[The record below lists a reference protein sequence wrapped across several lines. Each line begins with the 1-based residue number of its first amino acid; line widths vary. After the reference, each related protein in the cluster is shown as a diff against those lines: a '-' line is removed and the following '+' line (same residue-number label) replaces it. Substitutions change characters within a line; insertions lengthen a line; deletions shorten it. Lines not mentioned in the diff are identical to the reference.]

1 MIFTICGFALSDTQL
16 FIRALGSLKIVSPL
30 SGCLKALNHSPI
42 RKETPMNQ
50 ATEQAPEYTVIVDIS
65 QDILEDDE
73 GDESQALFVA
83 CTFPDEADAV
93 KYVAE
98 EVGSAVRIDRF
109 LAGSTPLDLLL
120 ITIIGPVS
128 AEEFRAAWLAYCQ
141 TDPLLAAYVQAT
153 EQAVVVWGNEQGE
166 TLGQADLKA

>member
-1 MIFTICGFALSDTQL
+1 
-16 FIRALGSLKIVSPL
+16 
-30 SGCLKALNHSPI
+30 
-42 RKETPMNQ
+42 MNQ

-98 EVGSAVRIDRF
+98 EVGPAVRIDRF

-153 EQAVVVWGNEQGE
+153 EQAVVWFGAMSRAKRWG
-166 TLGQADLKA
+166 KRI

>member
-1 MIFTICGFALSDTQL
+1 
-16 FIRALGSLKIVSPL
+16 
-30 SGCLKALNHSPI
+30 
-42 RKETPMNQ
+42 MNP
-50 ATEQAPEYTVIVDIS
+50 TEPRSEYTVIVDIS
-65 QDILEDDE
+65 HDVLADDA
-73 GDESQALFVA
+73 GNESNALFVA

-98 EVGSAVRIDRF
+98 EIAPAVRIERF

-120 ITIIGPVS
+120 ITILGPVS

-153 EQAVVVWGNEQGE
+153 DQAVVV
-166 TLGQADLKA
+166 

>member
-1 MIFTICGFALSDTQL
+1 
-16 FIRALGSLKIVSPL
+16 
-30 SGCLKALNHSPI
+30 
-42 RKETPMNQ
+42 MNP
-50 ATEQAPEYTVIVDIS
+50 TEPRSEYTVIVDIS
-65 QDILEDDE
+65 HDVLA
-73 GDESQALFVA
+73 GDAGNESNALFVA

-98 EVGSAVRIDRF
+98 EIAPAVRIERF
-109 LAGSTPLDLLL
+109 LAGSTPLALLL

-128 AEEFRAAWLAYCQ
+128 AEDFRAAWQAYCQ

-166 TLGQADLKA
+166 TLGQANLKV

>member
-1 MIFTICGFALSDTQL
+1 
-16 FIRALGSLKIVSPL
+16 
-30 SGCLKALNHSPI
+30 
-42 RKETPMNQ
+42 MNP
-50 ATEQAPEYTVIVDIS
+50 TEPRSEYTVIVDIS
-65 QDILEDDE
+65 HDVLADDA
-73 GDESQALFVA
+73 GNESNALFVA

-98 EVGSAVRIDRF
+98 EIAPAVRIERF
-109 LAGSTPLDLLL
+109 LAGSTLLL

-128 AEEFRAAWLAYCQ
+128 AEDFRAAWQAYCQ

-166 TLGQADLKA
+166 TLGQANLKV

>member
-1 MIFTICGFALSDTQL
+1 
-16 FIRALGSLKIVSPL
+16 
-30 SGCLKALNHSPI
+30 
-42 RKETPMNQ
+42 MNQ

-73 GDESQALFVA
+73 GNESQALFVA

-98 EVGSAVRIDRF
+98 EVGPAVRMDRF
-109 LAGSTPLDLLL
+109 LAGSTPLALLL
-120 ITIIGPVS
+120 ITILGPVS

-166 TLGQADLKA
+166 TLGQADLKG

>member
-1 MIFTICGFALSDTQL
+1 MSDTQL

-98 EVGSAVRIDRF
+98 EVGPAVRIDRF

>member
-1 MIFTICGFALSDTQL
+1 
-16 FIRALGSLKIVSPL
+16 
-30 SGCLKALNHSPI
+30 
-42 RKETPMNQ
+42 MNQ

-73 GDESQALFVA
+73 GNGSQALFVA

-98 EVGSAVRIDRF
+98 EVGPAVRMDRF
-109 LAGSTPLDLLL
+109 LAGSTPLALLL
-120 ITIIGPVS
+120 ITILGPVS

-141 TDPLLAAYVQAT
+141 TEPMLAADVQAT
-153 EQAVVVWGNEQGE
+153 EQAVVVLGNEQGE
-166 TLGQADLKA
+166 TLGQADLKG